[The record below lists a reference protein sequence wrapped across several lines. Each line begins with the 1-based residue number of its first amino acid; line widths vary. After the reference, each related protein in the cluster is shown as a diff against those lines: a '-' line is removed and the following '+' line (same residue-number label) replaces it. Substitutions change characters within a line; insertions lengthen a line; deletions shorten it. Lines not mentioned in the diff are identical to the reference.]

1 MKLNCYEV
9 SELLEKMLN
18 ANEVKGINLTTY
30 NLIYLIQNI
39 EQAIRLTHYYD
50 LSDEDNKDMLDLY
63 STNMSDASKLIED
76 YGYKYEE

>member
-1 MKLNCYEV
+1 MKLNGYEV

-50 LSDEDNKDMLDLY
+50 LSDDDNKDMLDLY
-63 STNMSDASKLIED
+63 STNMLDVSKIIED
-76 YGYKYEE
+76 YGYKD